1 MNTDVTN
8 APFVLSERLSAVEVG
23 QGVFLSPHSSLEMKS
38 TRPSARWVTSREHT
52 RVTSPER

>member
-23 QGVFLSPHSSLEMKS
+23 QGVFLSPPFFLERKS
-38 TRPSARWVTSREHT
+38 TRPSATWVTSREHT